1 MAGRKR
7 AASVTWIS
15 LLRGINV
22 GGHKKILMADLR
34 TLYES
39 LGFAS
44 VRSYIQSGNV
54 VFRTEED
61 GAPALAR
68 TIEDAISDAFG
79 FDVPVILRT
88 AHEMGAVVRDNP
100 FLPEGAEPSKL
111 HVTFLSGDASPKAV
125 ADYATYRVGPDEVRL
140 VGREAYLHCPE
151 GLARTK
157 LTPTFMDR
165 AFGSACTTRNWR
177 TVNTVLD
184 MAKKPAP

>member
-1 MAGRKR
+1 M
-7 AASVTWIS
+7 TWIS

-68 TIEDAISDAFG
+68 TIEGAISDAFG

-88 AHEMGAVVRDNP
+88 EIGRAHV
-100 FLPEGAEPSKL
+100 
-111 HVTFLSGDASPKAV
+111 
-125 ADYATYRVGPDEVRL
+125 
-140 VGREAYLHCPE
+140 
-151 GLARTK
+151 
-157 LTPTFMDR
+157 
-165 AFGSACTTRNWR
+165 
-177 TVNTVLD
+177 
-184 MAKKPAP
+184 